1 LNAEVT
7 QKTDLSGKSCIG
19 AVIMRAVWIFLFLSL
34 GALVSY
40 AEEIALVQDPPRR
53 YTVVKGDTLWDIAAR
68 FLKYPWQWP
77 KIWQTNPHLT
87 NPNRI
92 YPGDVLVLE
101 YQNGQPYLALER
113 SSQAP
118 PEKLTPQ
125 IRETPIQQAIPTV
138 PYEAVRQFLTTP
150 KVVGKQ
156 EIDSAPYI
164 VSLLNQR
171 LIGGSGDKVYVRGSQ
186 DLKGVRYRVFRQGK
200 ALKDLETNEVLGY
213 NAIYVAEAALALD
226 GDPATFTITRS
237 VREVLVGD
245 RLLPATEETQAL
257 DYHPHPPTQKVRG
270 HIIDFLDGVSQ
281 NGRYSVVVIDRG
293 SRDGLEPGHVLEV
306 FQHGVK
312 VLDTVGKVSSEWI
325 SLPDERAGQ
334 VLIFRAFGRVSYG
347 LIMQASHPIHLGD
360 LVKNPE
366 L

>member
-1 LNAEVT
+1 
-7 QKTDLSGKSCIG
+7 
-19 AVIMRAVWIFLFLSL
+19 MRAVWIFLFLSL
-34 GALVSY
+34 EVFASY

-53 YTVVKGDTLWDIAAR
+53 YTVIKGDTLWDIAAR

-77 KIWQTNPHLT
+77 KIWQANPHLQ
-87 NPNRI
+87 NPDRI

-101 YQNGQPYLALER
+101 YQSGQPYLALER

-118 PEKLTPQ
+118 REKLIPQ
-125 IRETPIQQAIPTV
+125 IRETPIQKAIPTV
-138 PYEAVRQFLTTP
+138 PYEAVRKFLTTS

-156 EIDSAPYI
+156 EIESAPYI
-164 VSLLNQR
+164 VSLLNHR
-171 LIGGSGDKVYVRGSQ
+171 LIGGSGDKVYVRGS
-186 DLKGVRYRVFRQGK
+186 KGSKGSKGLRYQVFRQGK
-200 ALKDLETNEVLGY
+200 ALREPKTNEVLGY
-213 NAIYVAEAALALD
+213 NAIYVAEAALSLE

-245 RLLPATEETQAL
+245 RLLPVTEGKLAMA
-257 DYHPHPPTQKVRG
+257 YHPHPPAQKVTG

-293 SRDGLEPGHVLEV
+293 SLNGLEPGHVLEV

-312 VLDTVGKVSSEWI
+312 VLDTVGKSSSEWI
-325 SLPDERAGQ
+325 SLPEERAGL
-334 VLIFRAFGRVSYG
+334 VLIFRAFERVSYG
-347 LIMQASHPIHLGD
+347 LVMKASNPIHLGD